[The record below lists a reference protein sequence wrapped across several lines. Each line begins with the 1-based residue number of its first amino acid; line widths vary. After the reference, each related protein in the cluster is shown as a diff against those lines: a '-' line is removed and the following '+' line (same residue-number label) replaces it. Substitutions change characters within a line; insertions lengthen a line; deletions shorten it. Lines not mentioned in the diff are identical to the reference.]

1 MIKKNKDITY
11 GIIGLGRFGSAL
23 AQTLAECG
31 KDVIV
36 IDKNEAKIKAA
47 REYTEHAFIVGELN
61 KDVLEETGIH
71 NCDTVVVCMGEQIDV
86 SIMTT
91 LIVVNIGVKRVI
103 AKATTPEQGMVLE
116 KLGAEVIYPERD
128 NAIRLATKL
137 VSSRVM
143 GYISLNNELDI
154 SEVKLT
160 SKIGNKS
167 VGEANLRKRYGLN
180 IIAIKQE
187 GNTIIDISPEFELH
201 ENDII
206 VAVGKRANILR
217 FEEYLVK

>member
-128 NAIRLATKL
+128 SAIRLAHKL

-143 GYISLNNELDI
+143 EYISLNNELDI